1 MKLLLDT
8 HALLWWVLDSKEL
21 SRKARRAL
29 SDVNNDVYVSAAT
42 AWEVATKFRIGK
54 LPDADQ
60 LAHSFSD
67 TLQRLGFLEL
77 PISIEHAER
86 AGLMRI
92 KHKDPFD
99 RMLIAQSQAEG
110 LVLVSNEEVFD
121 TFNVQ
126 RLW

>member
-8 HALLWWVLDSKEL
+8 HALLWWTLDSEEL
-21 SRKARRAL
+21 GRKARRAL

-60 LAHSFSD
+60 LVHSFSD

-92 KHKDPFD
+92 EHKDPFD

-110 LVLVSNEEVFD
+110 LVLVSNEELFD
-121 TFNVQ
+121 TFNVH

>member
-8 HALLWWVLDSKEL
+8 HAFLWWALDSKEL

-60 LAHSFSD
+60 LAHSLSE

-92 KHKDPFD
+92 EHRDPFD

>member
-1 MKLLLDT
+1 MKLLLDS
-8 HALLWWVLDSKEL
+8 HALLWWALDSEEL

-42 AWEVATKFRIGK
+42 AWEIATKFRIGR

-92 KHKDPFD
+92 EHKDPFD

-110 LVLVSNEEVFD
+110 LVLVSNEGLFD
-121 TFNVQ
+121 AFNVH